1 MRELARD
8 LDVSHAAPSR
18 HFKDRQALLDALA
31 LVGYERM
38 TAVMLASQEDVG
50 EPCRERLEAMG
61 RAYVGFCLD
70 NVELLDLMCSIKHD
84 PQAFAALLD
93 ATGRWSELI
102 ERLVAEGQRQGEVRE
117 GPSRA
122 SASRSSRHFTVTP
135 TWPPPACSRRSWR
148 KAGWTM

>member
-50 EPCRERLEAMG
+50 S
-61 RAYVGFCLD
+61 RAASGWR
-70 NVELLDLMCSIKHD
+70 
-84 PQAFAALLD
+84 
-93 ATGRWSELI
+93 RWSA
-102 ERLVAEGQRQGEVRE
+102 RTW
-117 GPSRA
+117 A
-122 SASRSSRHFTVTP
+122 SASTTP
-135 TWPPPACSRRSWR
+135 NC
-148 KAGWTM
+148 WT

>member
-8 LDVSHAAPSR
+8 LDVSHAVPSR

-38 TAVMLASQEDVG
+38 TAVMLASQKDVG
-50 EPCRERLEAMG
+50 ESCRKRLEAMV

-70 NVELLDLMCSIKHD
+70 NAELLDLMCSIKHD
-84 PQAFAALLD
+84 PQASAALLE
-93 ATGRWSELI
+93 ATRRWWRRGSGR
-102 ERLVAEGQRQGEVRE
+102 VRSARA
-117 GPSRA
+117 PSCA

-135 TWPPPACSRRSWR
+135 TWPPPGCSPRSWR
-148 KAGWTM
+148 KADWTM

>member
-50 EPCRERLEAMG
+50 ESCRKRLEALV
-61 RAYVGFCLD
+61 RAD
-70 NVELLDLMCSIKHD
+70 R
-84 PQAFAALLD
+84 AARGGG
-93 ATGRWSELI
+93 A
-102 ERLVAEGQRQGEVRE
+102 A
-117 GPSRA
+117 
-122 SASRSSRHFTVTP
+122 
-135 TWPPPACSRRSWR
+135 
-148 KAGWTM
+148 AG